1 MILSVNG
8 IAFSYNSRS
17 VIKNISFEL
26 KEGEIVGVLG
36 TNGAGKST
44 LLKCLNNILRPNKG
58 CISIENKNISKMRS
72 ALIAKKIGYVPQKYE
87 KRHQSVFDAVLLG
100 RKPYI
105 KWSVGKKDFDIVE
118 KILKTMKLDN
128 LAFRLLHTLSGGEM
142 QKVIIARALAQEPK
156 ILILDEPT
164 SSLDIKN
171 QIEVMKLLY
180 KIIKKEKIAAVMA
193 IHDLNLAFR
202 FADKFLT
209 IKNNTVYSF
218 TSKEAVTAAII
229 KEVYD
234 IKVKLARINEYTIV
248 TPI

>member
-8 IAFSYNSRS
+8 IEFSYNSHKTL
-17 VIKNISFEL
+17 KNISFEL
-26 KEGEIVGVLG
+26 KQGEILGVLG

-58 CISIENKNISKMRS
+58 QICIGNKNILKMTT
-72 ALIAKKIGYVPQKYE
+72 ALIAKTIGYVPQKYDNQY
-87 KRHQSVFDAVLLG
+87 QSVFDAVLLG

-105 KWSVGKKDFDIVE
+105 NWDVGEKDLYMVE
-118 KILKTMKLDN
+118 KTLKIMKLDK
-128 LAFRLLHTLSGGEM
+128 LALRSLHTLSGGEM

-156 ILILDEPT
+156 ILLLDEPT
-164 SSLDIKN
+164 SSLDMKN
-171 QIEVMKLLY
+171 QMEVMELLY
-180 KIIKKEKIAAVMA
+180 EIIKKEKIAAVIS

-209 IKNNTVYSF
+209 IKNKTVHSF
-218 TSKEAVTAAII
+218 TNKDAVTPSII

-234 IKVKLARINEYTIV
+234 IEVKLAKINQYTIV
-248 TPI
+248 VPI